1 MPVIWRLLVAAIILR
16 FPSDRIADI
25 TIVFVIDQLFA
36 LISGR
41 ESGSGPLS
49 VLPGPPREPIG
60 HTDVK
65 NRVIPIRDDV
75 DPEVVITWH
84 GQ

>member
-1 MPVIWRLLVAAIILR
+1 M
-16 FPSDRIADI
+16 
-25 TIVFVIDQLFA
+25 FVIDELFA

-65 NRVIPIRDDV
+65 NRVVPIRDDG
-75 DPEVVITWH
+75 DSEVVITWH
-84 GQ
+84 NQ

>member
-1 MPVIWRLLVAAIILR
+1 MLVV
-16 FPSDRIADI
+16 DE
-25 TIVFVIDQLFA
+25 LFA

-41 ESGSGPLS
+41 ESGFGLLS
-49 VLPGPPREPIG
+49 ALPGAPREPIG

-84 GQ
+84 NQ